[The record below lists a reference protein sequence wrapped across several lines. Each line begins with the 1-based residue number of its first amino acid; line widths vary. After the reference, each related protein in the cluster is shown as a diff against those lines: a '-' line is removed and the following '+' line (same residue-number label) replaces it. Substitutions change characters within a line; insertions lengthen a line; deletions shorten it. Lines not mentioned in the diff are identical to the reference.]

1 MIEALTKLSDW
12 HLLVVYRIAKKK
24 LRPFFADP
32 HAMIALRQE
41 VERRGLTP

>member
-1 MIEALTKLSDW
+1 MADALANMSDW

-32 HAMIALRQE
+32 HAMKMLREE
-41 VERRGLTP
+41 VERRGITL